1 MEDQKWEMED
11 KLADALEER
20 TGVAARG
27 MHGFYSNLLT
37 KNIAMGGDVTTS
49 AVSAYTAGSRR
60 QQKHLGEEDG
70 ERAGGEGAGE
80 REERGA
86 QGTGEVEERQRKRPI
101 ESERRNVEESS
112 EREQEAEK
120 RRKVEPEMQQTD
132 PPIAAS
138 EGSLVP
144 THTPAPPLPT
154 PTLEPVPVASKETLI
169 LSAKE
174 RYLQRK
180 LQQQQQ
186 AASEG

>member
-70 ERAGGEGAGE
+70 EGVGGEGAGE

-86 QGTGEVEERQRKRPI
+86 QDTGEAEERQRKRPI
-101 ESERRNVEESS
+101 ESERQNVEQSS

-120 RRKVEPEMQQTD
+120 RRKVEPEIQQTA
-132 PPIAAS
+132 IAAL

-144 THTPAPPLPT
+144 TLTPAPPLPT
-154 PTLEPVPVASKETLI
+154 PEPVPVASKETLI

-180 LQQQQQ
+180 LQQQQ